1 MFRLHMDFIGI
12 SLTGQITLE
21 TTSQGEGIGSV
32 YETESKYIIDS
43 RLTAS
48 THFWKKKKILKRWLG
63 FSRDLGCVSRRQAAE
78 QSTDRVRGTAAPLMA
93 CTHLQPDAGVV
104 RHLVGKETQPGHL
117 RAAWPEE
124 AI

>member
-1 MFRLHMDFIGI
+1 MDFIGI

-48 THFWKKKKILKRWLG
+48 THF
-63 FSRDLGCVSRRQAAE
+63 
-78 QSTDRVRGTAAPLMA
+78 
-93 CTHLQPDAGVV
+93 
-104 RHLVGKETQPGHL
+104 
-117 RAAWPEE
+117 
-124 AI
+124 